1 MNKNVNNKDDLIKD
15 QNTRKKTSKRMGIV
29 LTVLIILVAGAII
42 FSLVAKNDSQGGP
55 RGPGMAGQSNE
66 SMTYS
71 VLAETIEPIVMQN
84 YLKFNGDVIAETSVD
99 IYPDVSG
106 KLTKLYVSLG
116 DYVRKGDTIAE
127 VDPSLPGQIYSTN
140 PVKSTINGT
149 ITDLPHDV
157 GDTISSSQELIATVG
172 DLGDLELDCFI
183 SEKYMADI
191 ELGQTAEITFEPYPN
206 QIFTGV
212 VVEISPVLDRSSR
225 TLEIKISLNNK
236 NGMVKSGMFGSIK
249 LITEVKQNALTVPE
263 ESLLSGNEGSFVY
276 TVLSSNIAKKT
287 LVETGLELDG
297 RVEILDGLSKGDK
310 VIYRGQSM
318 IQDGSSVKITN
329 EGTAE

>member
-1 MNKNVNNKDDLIKD
+1 MNKNANNKDDLTKN
-15 QNTRKKTSKRMGIV
+15 QNPPKKTSKRMGVV
-29 LTVLIILVAGAII
+29 LMVLIILVAGAII
-42 FSLVAKNDSQGGP
+42 FSLVTKNDSRGGP
-55 RGPGMAGQSNE
+55 RGPRGANQSDE

-71 VLAETIEPIVMQN
+71 VLAETITPMDMQN

-127 VDPSLPGQIYSTN
+127 VDPSLPGQVYSKN
-140 PVKSTINGT
+140 PVISTINGT

-191 ELGQTAEITFEPYPN
+191 ELGQTAEISFESYPN
-206 QIFTGV
+206 QVFTGS
-212 VVEISPVLDRSSR
+212 VVEISPVLDRNSR
-225 TLEIKISLNNK
+225 TLEIKLSLNNK

-249 LITEVKQNALTVPE
+249 LITEVKENALTVPE
-263 ESLLSGNEGSFVY
+263 ESLLSGNDGSFVY
-276 TVLSSNIAKKT
+276 TVSDSNSAKMTMVK
-287 LVETGLELDG
+287 TGLELDG

-318 IQDGSSVKITN
+318 LQDGSSVKITN
-329 EGTAE
+329 

>member
-1 MNKNVNNKDDLIKD
+1 MNKEVKNKDSVIKD
-15 QNTRKKTSKRMGIV
+15 KHIPKSASKRMGIV
-29 LTVLIILVAGAII
+29 LTVLIVLSAGALI
-42 FSLVAKNDSQGGP
+42 FSLIGKNDSQGGQRGP
-55 RGPGMAGQSNE
+55 RGANQSGE

-71 VLAETIEPIVMQN
+71 VLAETITPMDMQN

-116 DYVRKGDTIAE
+116 DYVRKGATIAE
-127 VDPSLPGQIYSTN
+127 VDPSLPGQVYSTN

-149 ITDLPHDV
+149 ITDLPHAV

-172 DLGDLELDCFI
+172 DLGVLELDCTI
-183 SEKYMADI
+183 SEKYIADI
-191 ELGQTAEITFEPYPN
+191 ALGQKAEISFEPYPAEV
-206 QIFTGV
+206 FTGS

-263 ESLLSGNEGSFVY
+263 ESLLSGNDGSFVY
-276 TVLSSNIAKKT
+276 TVSASNSAKMT
-287 LVETGLELDG
+287 MVQTGLELDG
-297 RVEILDGLSKGDK
+297 RVEILDGLFEGDK

-318 IQDGSSVKITN
+318 LQDGSSVKITN
-329 EGTAE
+329 